1 MLVPGRE
8 LLQQA
13 VASGRA
19 AGSFN
24 TYGIESTRA
33 ILRAAESLQ
42 APVFLAAGKGAL
54 DAAGFEALSAA
65 MLAAAAASTVP
76 VAVHLDHS
84 PDVATLGRCLD
95 AGYTS
100 VMIDGSSKP
109 FDANVGLTADA
120 VRAADGATV
129 EAELGGIA
137 GEEDRSS
144 GHETA
149 IPMTDPE
156 EAARFV
162 AATGVDSLA
171 IAIGNAHGLYS
182 GDPHLDFERLAALS
196 QAVNVP
202 LVLHGASGIS
212 DADLRRCVDLGVRKI
227 NVNTELRVA
236 LFESLETSLQAGIK
250 GYDVVKL
257 NEASV
262 AAMAAVVVEKLRV
275 FGW

>member
-33 ILRAAESLQ
+33 ILRAAESLG

-95 AGYTS
+95 AGYPS

>member
-1 MLVPGRE
+1 MLISGRE

-13 VASGRA
+13 VSSRRA
-19 AGSFN
+19 VGSFN
-24 TYGIESTRA
+24 TYGIEGTRA
-33 ILRAAESLQ
+33 ILRAAEKLQ

-65 MLAAAAASTVP
+65 MLAAARESSVA
-76 VAVHLDHS
+76 VAVHIDHS
-84 PDVATLGRCLD
+84 PDVATVRRCLD
-95 AGYTS
+95 AGWTS

-109 FDANVGLTADA
+109 FDANVALTKDA
-120 VRAADGATV
+120 VAAANDATV

-137 GEEDRSS
+137 GEEDRS
-144 GHETA
+144 GAQETS

-162 AATGVDSLA
+162 AETRVDSLA

-182 GDPHLDFERLAALS
+182 GEPKLDFQRLTSLAA
-196 QAVNVP
+196 AVNLP

-212 DADLRRCVDLGVRKI
+212 EADLRRCVELGVRKI

-236 LFESLETSLQAGIK
+236 LFESLEASLRAGVK

-262 AAMAAVVVEKLRV
+262 SAMAKVVEEKLRV